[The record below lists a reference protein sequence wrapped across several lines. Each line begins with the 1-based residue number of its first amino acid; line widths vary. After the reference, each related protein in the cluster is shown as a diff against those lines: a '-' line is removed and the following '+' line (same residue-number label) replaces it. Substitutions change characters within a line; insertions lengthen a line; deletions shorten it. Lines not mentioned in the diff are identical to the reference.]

1 LAQNNEHF
9 TIVDT
14 AQEPNN
20 PPYFNWLSQESGP
33 MGKARNL
40 ALATSIAAVQE
51 DSSALWQQPN
61 QPTKPASVGWQ

>member
-1 LAQNNEHF
+1 
-9 TIVDT
+9 
-14 AQEPNN
+14 
-20 PPYFNWLSQESGP
+20 

-61 QPTKPASVGWQ
+61 QPIKPASQTNQPRLAMIK

>member
-1 LAQNNEHF
+1 
-9 TIVDT
+9 
-14 AQEPNN
+14 
-20 PPYFNWLSQESGP
+20 

-61 QPTKPASVGWQ
+61 QPTKPASLGWQ